1 MIDSFL
7 TVFPIFAL
15 ILIGWGAIRTGLV
28 REETGNGVADFV
40 FMIALPLMLFRTL
53 ATAPLPPSPPW
64 AFWASYFVSLGIIW
78 TAQVQIAGRGFGR
91 ERQES
96 AIIGFTAVQS
106 NMVLMGIPLVLR
118 VFGDAGAIPLFLLV
132 ALNLPITMTLAM
144 LQIESTGTGGSMGLN
159 ILKKLVTNP
168 ILIGIFAGAAF
179 RQTGLPIP
187 APLMATLKF
196 IGDSA
201 APCAL
206 FAMGAGLARYG
217 LGGDTRLLSSVVV
230 LKLLVFPVLVFS
242 LGTFVLGIEPLWVG
256 VATVLAACPCG
267 VNAYLLAERYR
278 LAQGITSGAILI
290 SSILAVLTT
299 TLFVWLVTAR

>member
-1 MIDSFL
+1 MLESFL

-15 ILIGWGAIRTGLV
+15 ILIGWAAIRTGLV
-28 REETGNGVADFV
+28 REETGNGVADYV
-40 FMIALPLMLFRTL
+40 FMIAIPLMLFRTL
-53 ATAPLPPSPPW
+53 ATAPLPASPPW
-64 AFWASYFVSLGIIW
+64 AFWASYFISLGLIW
-78 TAQVQIAGRGFGR
+78 VAQTRIASHTFTRGQ
-91 ERQES
+91 QES

-106 NMVLMGIPLVLR
+106 NMVLMGIPMVLR

-132 ALNLPITMTLAM
+132 AVNLPITMTLAM
-144 LQIESTGTGGSMGLN
+144 LRIESTGASGSVGLT
-159 ILKKLVTNP
+159 ILKKLATNP
-168 ILIGIFAGAAF
+168 ILIGIFVGAAF
-179 RQTGLPIP
+179 RQTGLSIP
-187 APLMATLKF
+187 APALATLKF

-217 LGGDTRLLSSVVV
+217 LGGETWLLAIVVA
-230 LKLLVFPVLVFS
+230 LKLLVFPILVFS
-242 LGTFVLGIEPLWVG
+242 LGTFVLGIDPLWVG

-290 SSILAVLTT
+290 SSVFAVATT